1 MLLVHSRL
9 QHRLAARA
17 VSGFLGFLGEN
28 VFLSSESAA
37 PPQSHSTPFQ
47 AFFLLTPQL
56 QSDHDATKFIQ
67 ADRHAAAYRKCYA
80 AAYRQCWPS
89 EPKKNLF
96 SVFNKT
102 ISFPTSSPSLGLT
115 SVRNHLMKPKQHLYA
130 CSENGRWKQ
139 KSRERGNDGE
149 YSENII
155 SGRLLSD
162 SALPK
167 PVQGQRAHN
176 QLVNQFT
183 TRSSDSYHNV

>member
-56 QSDHDATKFIQ
+56 QSDHDATKSIQ
-67 ADRHAAAYRKCYA
+67 ADLHA

-89 EPKKNLF
+89 EPKKKNLF

-102 ISFPTSSPSLGLT
+102 ISFPTSSPSPGLT

>member
-56 QSDHDATKFIQ
+56 QSDHDATKSIQ
-67 ADRHAAAYRKCYA
+67 ADLHAAAYRKCYA

-89 EPKKNLF
+89 EPKKKSFFCVQQNNFFPNFLPLPGPHVGKKPLDEAKTTSLCMFGEWTLKTKVERKRKWRWIFREYNFRQVAERFCSAEASSGATCAQPTGQSVYDALF
-96 SVFNKT
+96 RF
-102 ISFPTSSPSLGLT
+102 
-115 SVRNHLMKPKQHLYA
+115 
-130 CSENGRWKQ
+130 
-139 KSRERGNDGE
+139 
-149 YSENII
+149 
-155 SGRLLSD
+155 LS
-162 SALPK
+162 
-167 PVQGQRAHN
+167 
-176 QLVNQFT
+176 
-183 TRSSDSYHNV
+183 